1 MATVSRMIIENE
13 EMKQVLAQDRAAMDQ
28 MLDCIN
34 SLKADVAYLLAR
46 SMRAGSCDLG
56 GERDTGIA
64 ANSLV
69 AIAYGRIPIE
79 AQEFPSDRADL
90 AAVARA
96 YEKLPRHRQTKLV
109 WEALHRALKFVEIK
123 ETQFAG
129 RS

>member
-13 EMKQVLAQDRAAMDQ
+13 EMKQVLAQDRAGAWL
-28 MLDCIN
+28 LDCIN

-56 GERDTGIA
+56 GERDTGISS
-64 ANSLV
+64 NSLV
-69 AIAYGRIPIE
+69 GIAYGTIPIE

-109 WEALHRALKFVEIK
+109 EEALHRALKFVEIK